1 MRKLKINMQNLLEE
15 LKKLL
20 AQDERLVFDGKLLNN
35 KIIELS
41 LKVDADFI
49 KLLLKNEPIKKF
61 FFQEIDDVLI
71 FDKIKFQNFI
81 SNKAFLPDKYI
92 LFKNNELIKIKEDA
106 IKIQEQDVQDT
117 VESIENENSK
127 SSFVL
132 GFAGILFGFVFNQID
147 KLLWW
152 QAIGFVSLL
161 LCSIGFALWNITAK
175 KVDIHTNVDEIFVN
189 NEPREWVK
197 YLKNKHERL
206 CDIYKGAKIL
216 LYQKVIFT
224 KLSFVLLILSSLFL
238 VLIKI
243 WR

>member
-1 MRKLKINMQNLLEE
+1 MRKLKINMHNLLEE

-20 AQDERLVFDGKLLNN
+20 AHDERLVFDGNLLNN

-49 KLLLKNEPIKKF
+49 KLLLKSEPIKKH
-61 FFQEIDDVLI
+61 FFQEVGEVLI

-81 SNKAFLPDKYI
+81 SNKAFLPDNYT
-92 LFKNNELIKIKEDA
+92 LFKNNELFKIKEDA
-106 IKIQEQDVQDT
+106 IKFQEQDVQDT
-117 VESIENENSK
+117 VKSIENENSK

-132 GFAGILFGFVFNQID
+132 GFAGILFGLVFNQID
-147 KLLWW
+147 NILRW
-152 QAIGFVSLL
+152 QAISFVSLL
-161 LCSIGFALWNITAK
+161 LCSIGFALWNITGK

-189 NEPREWVK
+189 NETREWVK
-197 YLKNKHERL
+197 YLKNKHQRL
-206 CDIYKGAKIL
+206 CDSYESAKKL
-216 LYQKVIFT
+216 LYKKVIFT
-224 KLSFVLLILSSLFL
+224 KLSFVLLILSYLFL